1 MSVTNIEYFLLKDF
15 WGAQNMFNINN
26 YRKVASSSLSWLAA
40 HFQNFRRL
48 MKGKIDAYVQ
58 WPLAITFQNWIV
70 DQSTARDFT
79 VTGKNCMYLYIVKL
93 AILRWKQQNQT
104 TTCHLPRALLPLIPP
119 NFFLRKIW
127 SRNLVD
133 PYHHNFLLLFS
144 LKKLAR
150 LPFFLKS
157 PL

>member
-26 YRKVASSSLSWLAA
+26 FRKVASSSLSQLVS

-70 DQSTARDFT
+70 DQFTARDFT
-79 VTGKNCMYLYIVKL
+79 VTGKIVC
-93 AILRWKQQNQT
+93 IYT
-104 TTCHLPRALLPLIPP
+104 
-119 NFFLRKIW
+119 
-127 SRNLVD
+127 
-133 PYHHNFLLLFS
+133 
-144 LKKLAR
+144 
-150 LPFFLKS
+150 
-157 PL
+157 